1 MVIGLASYNFWG
13 CVSLSDYLI
22 TGRYLKFKISGII
35 MVFLHVPIHARTV
48 SKPLLASLVFAYI
61 RLFASMPEHM
71 FLKVVFLRELLPT
84 LMASKPH
91 DLEVDRPKMP
101 LEAIHTSISLITA
114 PGLAVEPIGRGL

>member
-1 MVIGLASYNFWG
+1 
-13 CVSLSDYLI
+13 
-22 TGRYLKFKISGII
+22 